1 MADVVGL
8 SEEVFEMLFNSM
20 DNAGEESVKRD
31 ARLIAA
37 EIIEQGGMPQAL
49 AEDHDADDEQEL
61 DDAIT
66 KIEAL
71 VLKWQAMTFPSE
83 SSPEHRV
90 GWDLS

>member
-1 MADVVGL
+1 MGL
-8 SEEVFEMLFNSM
+8 QEEIFEMMDNAL

-49 AEDHDADDEQEL
+49 ADDHDVDDETEL

-66 KIEAL
+66 KIEVC
-71 VLKWQAMTFPSE
+71 VLQWQEMRCPA
-83 SSPEHRV
+83 
-90 GWDLS
+90 G